1 MMMVMML
8 AVMARRPQ
16 GDGTGLSQAWAGLL
30 LPASLGEGDVWAVLL
45 SSDLLLL
52 FP

>member
-1 MMMVMML
+1 MVMML
-8 AVMARRPQ
+8 TVMARRPQ
-16 GDGTGLSQAWAGLL
+16 RDGPGLSQAWPGPL
-30 LPASLGEGDVWAVLL
+30 LPPSLGEGDVWAVWL